1 MLDSALKAKDQA
13 VAAHFRL
20 TSAGAS
26 RMVAA
31 AVEKAA
37 QMGKPQCIAVVD
49 DGGNLLAFSRMDGAK
64 ILSIESA
71 IRKATTAASSR
82 APTGGIQG
90 ELEFR
95 LAHAT
100 SGRLVN
106 LKGGLPIIVDGIT
119 IGGIGVG
126 SQTGEED
133 LEVAKSALRVIKGAQ
148 QFD

>member
-1 MLDSALKAKDQA
+1 MDVEKHL
-13 VAAHFRL
+13 RL
-20 TSAGAS
+20 TQAGA
-26 RMVAA
+26 MKIVEAA
-31 AVEKAA
+31 ITKAVE
-37 QMGKPQCIAVVD
+37 MGKPQCIAVVD
-49 DGGNLLAFSRMDGAK
+49 EGGHLLAFTRMDGGK
-64 ILSIESA
+64 RLSIESA
-71 IRKATTAASSR
+71 IRKASTAASSR

-100 SGRLVN
+100 SGHLVN

-133 LEVAKSALRVIKGAQ
+133 LEVAKAGLRAIAGAVSG
-148 QFD
+148 

>member
-1 MLDSALKAKDQA
+1 MDVERHL
-13 VAAHFRL
+13 RL
-20 TSAGAS
+20 TQAGA
-26 RMVAA
+26 MKIIEA
-31 AVEKAA
+31 AVRKAEE
-37 QMGKPQCIAVVD
+37 MNKPQCVAVVD
-49 DGGNLLAFSRMDGAK
+49 EGGHLLAFTRMDGGK
-64 ILSIESA
+64 VLSIESS
-71 IRKATTAASSR
+71 IRKAATAASSR

-126 SQTGEED
+126 SQTGDED
-133 LEVAKSALRVIKGAQ
+133 LEVAKAGLAAIPAAVSHR
-148 QFD
+148 

>member
-1 MLDSALKAKDQA
+1 MGDSGVNAKHDS
-13 VAAHFRL
+13 VASHLRL
-20 TSAGAS
+20 TYAGAA
-26 RMVAA
+26 RIVAA
-31 AVEKAA
+31 AVEKAS
-37 QMGKPQCIAVVD
+37 QTGKPQCIAVVD

-64 ILSIESA
+64 VLSIESA
-71 IRKATTAASSR
+71 IRKAATAASSR
-82 APTGGIQG
+82 VPTGGIQG

-133 LEVAKSALRVIKGAQ
+133 LEVAKSAIGVIESAQ
-148 QFD
+148 QFE

>member
-1 MLDSALKAKDQA
+1 MQDRTAQSGQA
-13 VAAHFRL
+13 AVSKHLRLTHEGASTLVAA
-20 TSAGAS
+20 GI
-26 RMVAA
+26 
-31 AVEKAA
+31 EKAT

-49 DGGNLLAFSRMDGAK
+49 DGGNLVAFARMDGAK
-64 ILSIESA
+64 ILSIESS
-71 IRKATTAASSR
+71 IRKAVTAASHR

-90 ELEFR
+90 EVEFR

-106 LKGGLPIIVDGIT
+106 LKGGLPIVVDDIT

-133 LEVAKSALRVIKGAQ
+133 LEVAKAALRAIDGVQ

>member
-1 MLDSALKAKDQA
+1 MDVEKHL
-13 VAAHFRL
+13 RL
-20 TSAGAS
+20 TQAGATKI
-26 RMVAA
+26 VEA
-31 AVEKAA
+31 AVRKAVE
-37 QMGKPQCIAVVD
+37 MGKPQCIAVVD
-49 DGGNLLAFSRMDGAK
+49 EGGQLLAFTRMDGGK
-64 ILSIESA
+64 RLSIESA
-71 IRKATTAASSR
+71 IRKASTAASSR

-100 SGRLVN
+100 SGHLVN

-133 LEVAKSALRVIKGAQ
+133 LEVAKAGLRAIAGAVSG
-148 QFD
+148 

>member
-1 MLDSALKAKDQA
+1 MDVEKHL
-13 VAAHFRL
+13 RL
-20 TSAGAS
+20 TQAGA
-26 RMVAA
+26 MKIVEAA
-31 AVEKAA
+31 ITKAVE
-37 QMGKPQCIAVVD
+37 MGKPQCIAVVD
-49 DGGNLLAFSRMDGAK
+49 EGGQLLAFTRMDGGK
-64 ILSIESA
+64 RLSIESA
-71 IRKATTAASSR
+71 IRKASTAASSR

-100 SGRLVN
+100 SGHLVN

-133 LEVAKSALRVIKGAQ
+133 LEVAKAGLRAIAGAVSG
-148 QFD
+148 